1 MKTVAEEIR
10 EIIAE
15 SPFLEDGL
23 ARGIINCSALAR
35 EIRPRVESALFK
47 DVTEGAVVMALKRLA
62 ASLGTDRPGLRPIL
76 RKMGD
81 LTVRSNL
88 TEFTFRKSRSTMA
101 CQEKLLD
108 KVKDWGEEFL
118 TFTQGIYEATIICS
132 ASVSG
137 TVEKVFAREELTT
150 RLDGLAAIV
159 IRLPEESVQTPG
171 VHYSI
176 LKQLAWHNI
185 NVVEV
190 VSTYSELTIVL
201 SRDQVDQAFS
211 VLLKYFQG

>member
-35 EIRPRVESALFK
+35 EIRPRVEAALYK
-47 DVTEGAVVMALKRLA
+47 DVSEGAVVMALKRLA
-62 ASLGTDRPGLRPIL
+62 GNLARNRPVLQPVL

-88 TEFTFRKSRSTMA
+88 MEFTFRKSRSTLA
-101 CQEKLLD
+101 RQQELLD
-108 KVKDWGEEFL
+108 RVKDWGEEFL
-118 TFTQGIYEATIICS
+118 TFTQGVYETTIICS
-132 ASVSG
+132 ATVAT
-137 TVEKVFAREELTT
+137 TVEDVFAKET
-150 RLDGLAAIV
+150 RTARLVGLAAII
-159 IRLPEESVQTPG
+159 IRLPEETVETPG

-176 LKQLAWHNI
+176 LKQLAWNNI

-190 VSTYSELTIVL
+190 VSTYTELTVIL
-201 SRDQVDQAFS
+201 SRVQVDQAFS
-211 VLLKYFQG
+211 VLMKYLQD

>member
-47 DVTEGAVVMALKRLA
+47 DVSEGAVVMALKRL
-62 ASLGTDRPGLRPIL
+62 SVTLGKDRPGLQPVL

-88 TEFTFRKSRSTMA
+88 SEFTYRKSRSTMD

-108 KVKDWGEEFL
+108 RVKGWGEEFL

-132 ASVSG
+132 ASVAG
-137 TVEKVFAREELTT
+137 TVEDVFAKESLTA

-176 LKQLAWHNI
+176 LKQLAWNNI

-211 VLLKYFQG
+211 VLMKYFQG